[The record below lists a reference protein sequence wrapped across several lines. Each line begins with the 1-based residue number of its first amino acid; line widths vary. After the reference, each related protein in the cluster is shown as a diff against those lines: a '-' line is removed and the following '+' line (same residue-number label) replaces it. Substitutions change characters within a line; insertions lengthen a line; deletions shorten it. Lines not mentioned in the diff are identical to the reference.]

1 MDVIEDFDL
10 RKAINEGEFV
20 PYFQSKVDL
29 VGFEALARW
38 EHPERGLLPPEE
50 FIPIIEKAGLI
61 GIFTERLLHKV
72 FEIAHQIRPD
82 PIFISVNVSPLQMR
96 EGTLAELIRRVGE
109 EKALAHAAASGLKAL
124 GVRLALDDFGTA
136 YSSLLHL
143 QTLPFDDIKIDKAF
157 ISSMMKEPEN
167 RKIVAAIIGLGY
179 SLGLVTVAE
188 GIEERA
194 QAAMLIRL
202 GCKRGQGWLYG
213 KPVPVEGL
221 SGIIA
226 SRILATSPGGP
237 EAQETEE
244 IYSNLEALPIQ
255 RLSQLQAI
263 YDGAPVGLCF
273 VDSNLRFVSINKRLA
288 EMNNLSVAEHLGR
301 KSSKTPRYKRNIPS
315 PEITASSNA

>member
-1 MDVIEDFDL
+1 MDVFEDFDL

-20 PYFQSKVDL
+20 PYFQPKVDL
-29 VGFEALARW
+29 RTGRVVGFEALARW

-109 EKALAHAAASGLKAL
+109 EKALPLRRLIVEITESALVDNLREAHAAASELKAL

-143 QTLPFDDIKIDKAF
+143 QTLPFDEIKIDKAF

-179 SLGLVTVAE
+179 SLGFVTVAE

-194 QAAMLIRL
+194 QAAMLFRL
-202 GCKRGQGWLYG
+202 GCERGQGWLYG

-221 SGIIA
+221 PGIIA

-244 IYSNLEALPIQ
+244 IYSNLEALPVQ

-263 YDGAPVGLCF
+263 YDGAPAGLCF
-273 VDSNLRFVSINKRLA
+273 VDSNLRFVSWQR
-288 EMNNLSVAEHLGR
+288 
-301 KSSKTPRYKRNIPS
+301 
-315 PEITASSNA
+315 